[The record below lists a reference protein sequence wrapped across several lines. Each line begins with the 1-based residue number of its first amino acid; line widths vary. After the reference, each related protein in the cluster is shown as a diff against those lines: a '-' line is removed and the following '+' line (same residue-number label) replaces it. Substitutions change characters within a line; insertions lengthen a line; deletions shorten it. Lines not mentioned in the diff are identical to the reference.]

1 MAENLL
7 SLAEADPER
16 PAIIDEFTELTRAQF
31 NARVNQL
38 VHSLRGA
45 GLGPGD
51 TVALLSD
58 NRHEWLEAVAA
69 TGCSSWVFVPLNWHF
84 TAGEL
89 AYILQDSGT
98 NALLADAAFSE
109 LAVAAAADSPG
120 VEIRVMFGGP
130 AAPGARGVPED
141 TGFVDYEEL
150 LAASPDT
157 EPEDQATGAYL
168 IYTSGTTGR
177 PKGVSSTAFATGQPL
192 AVRNV
197 MLQGLAGLFQM
208 PSEGAVLCN
217 SPLYH
222 GGPFLYTHLA
232 AALGATVV
240 IRRKFDAADT
250 LRLIDEHRI
259 TTAYFVP
266 THFVRLLKLDEENRK
281 AFDGSSLK
289 AVYHTAAPCAPEVK
303 RQMLEWWGPVIHEL
317 YAATETGA
325 LGTFVTGGE
334 WLAKPGTVG
343 KAMPIAE
350 ILIIGEDGER
360 LGPGQEGQIYIKNLM
375 GGDFEYK
382 GAPEKTAEAHLE
394 PGVMTVGDVGYLDD
408 DGYLFLCDRKID
420 MVISG
425 GVNIYPAEIEA
436 VLVTHPA
443 VADAAVFGVPNDEF
457 GEEVK
462 AVVELTPGREP
473 SDDLARELVAF
484 ARQHLA
490 GYKVPRSVDF
500 AATLPRTPTGKL
512 LKRELRDPF
521 WAGRQ
526 RVI

>member
-7 SLAEADPER
+7 PLAEADPTR
-16 PAIIDEFTELTRAQF
+16 PAIVDDFASLTREQF
-31 NARVNQL
+31 NTRVNQL
-38 VHSLRGA
+38 AHGLRGA

-51 TVALLSD
+51 TVALLAD

-89 AYILQDSGT
+89 AYILEDSGT
-98 NALLADAAFSE
+98 KALLADAGFAD
-109 LAVAAAADSPG
+109 LAVAAAEQSPG
-120 VEIRVMFGGP
+120 VEVKVMFGGDP
-130 AAPGARGVPED
+130 APGFA
-141 TGFVDYEEL
+141 DYEEL
-150 LAASPDT
+150 LASSPAT

-177 PKGVSSTAFATGQPL
+177 PKGVSSTAFQTGQPL
-192 AVRNV
+192 MVRRF
-197 MLQGLAGLFQM
+197 MLEGLAGLFQM

-240 IRRKFDAADT
+240 LRRRFDAAET
-250 LRLIDEHRI
+250 LRLIDEHEI

-266 THFVRLLKLDEENRK
+266 THFVRLLKLDEATRK

-325 LGTFVTGGE
+325 LGTFVTGAE
-334 WLAKPGTVG
+334 WMAKPGTVG
-343 KAMPIAE
+343 KAMPVAE
-350 ILIIGEDGER
+350 ILIIGEDGQR
-360 LGPGQEGQIYIKNLM
+360 LGPNQEGQIYIKNLV

-382 GAPEKTAEAHLE
+382 GAPDKTAAAHLE
-394 PGVMTVGDVGYLDD
+394 PGVMTVGDVGYLDE

-420 MVISG
+420 MIISG

-436 VLVTHPA
+436 ILVTHPA

-462 AVVELTPGREP
+462 AVVELAPGHEA
-473 SDDLARELVAF
+473 SDELASDLLNF

-490 GYKVPRSVDF
+490 RYKVPRSVDF
-500 AATLPRTPTGKL
+500 SENLPRTPTGKL

-521 WAGRQ
+521 WAGRE

>member
-7 SLAEADPER
+7 SLAEADPDR
-16 PAIIDEFTELTRAQF
+16 PAILDEFTELTRTEF

-38 VHSLRGA
+38 VHGLREA
-45 GLGPGD
+45 GMRPGD

-58 NRHEWLEAVAA
+58 NRHEWLETVAA
-69 TGCSSWVFVPLNWHF
+69 TGCSSWVLVPLNWHF

-98 NALLADAAFSE
+98 KALLADAAFSE
-109 LAVAAAADSPG
+109 LAQAAAAESPG
-120 VEIRVMFGGP
+120 VEVKAMFGGP
-130 AAPGARGVPED
+130 PAPG
-141 TGFVDYEEL
+141 FLDYEEL
-150 LAASPDT
+150 LAASPSS
-157 EPEDQATGAYL
+157 EPEGQATGAYL

-197 MLQGLAGLFQM
+197 MLEGLAGLFQM
-208 PSEGAVLCN
+208 PREGAVLCN

-240 IRRKFDAADT
+240 IRRKFDAAET

-266 THFVRLLKLDEENRK
+266 THFVRLLKLDEATRK
-281 AFDGSSLK
+281 NFDGSSLK

-325 LGTFVTGGE
+325 LGTFVTGAE

-343 KAMPIAE
+343 RAMPIAE
-350 ILIIGEDGER
+350 IQIIGEDGER

-382 GAPEKTAEAHLE
+382 GAPEKTAEAHLA

-420 MVISG
+420 MIISG

-462 AVVELTPGREP
+462 AVVELAPGHEP
-473 SDDLARELVAF
+473 SDELARDLAAF
-484 ARQHLA
+484 ARRQLA

-500 AATLPRTPTGKL
+500 AAALPRTPTGKL

-521 WAGRQ
+521 WAGRE

>member
-7 SLAEADPER
+7 SLAEADPDR
-16 PAIIDEFTELTRAQF
+16 PAIIDEFTQLTRREL

-38 VHSLRGA
+38 VHGLRGA

-51 TVALLSD
+51 TVALLAD
-58 NRHEWLEAVAA
+58 NRHEYLEVVAA
-69 TGCSSWVFVPLNWHF
+69 CGCSSWVLVPLNWHF

-89 AYILQDSGT
+89 AYILEDSGAR
-98 NALLADAAFSE
+98 ALVADAAFSD
-109 LAVAAAADSPG
+109 LAVATAAESPG
-120 VEIRVMFGGP
+120 VDVKVMFGGP
-130 AAPGARGVPED
+130 PTPGARGVPEEAA
-141 TGFVDYEEL
+141 FADYEEL
-150 LAASPDT
+150 LAASADT
-157 EPEDQATGAYL
+157 EPDNQSTGAYL
-168 IYTSGTTGR
+168 LYTSGTTGR
-177 PKGVSSTAFATGQPL
+177 PKGVSSTAFVTGQPL

-197 MLQGLAGLFQM
+197 MLEGLAGLFQM
-208 PSEGAVLCN
+208 PREGAVLVN

-240 IRRKFDAADT
+240 ARRRFDAAET

-266 THFVRLLKLDEENRK
+266 THFVRLLKLDEATRK

-289 AVYHTAAPCAPEVK
+289 AVYHTAAPISPEVK

-325 LGTFVTGGE
+325 LGTFVTGSE
-334 WLAKPGTVG
+334 WLTKPGTVG
-343 KAMPIAE
+343 RAMPVAE
-350 ILIIGEDGER
+350 ILIVGDDGQR
-360 LGPGQEGQIYIKNLM
+360 LGPNQEGQIYIKNLL

-394 PGVMTVGDVGYLDD
+394 PGVMTVGDVGYLDE

-420 MVISG
+420 MIISG

-436 VLVTHPA
+436 VLVNHPA
-443 VADAAVFGVPNDEF
+443 LTDAAVFGVPNDEF

-462 AVVELTPGREP
+462 AVVELAPGHEA
-473 SDDLARELVAF
+473 SDDLARDVTAF
-484 ARQHLA
+484 ARKHLA
-490 GYKVPRSVDF
+490 GYKVPRSVEF
-500 AATLPRTPTGKL
+500 SASLPRTPTGKL
-512 LKRELRDPF
+512 LKRELRDPY
-521 WAGRQ
+521 WAGRE